1 MELWVTEY
9 QTPALGFSC
18 KASETLRVKQTAFQH
33 LAVVV
38 TEQFGKMLLLD
49 GMVQTT
55 EKDEFVYHEMITMI
69 ALNAHPAGKC
79 SNYRRW
85 DGGAGK

>member
-9 QTPALGFSC
+9 QTPSLGFSLRV
-18 KASETLRVKQTAFQH
+18 SETLRNEKTDYQH

-49 GMVQTT
+49 GMVMTT
-55 EKDEFVYHEMITMI
+55 DVDEYVY
-69 ALNAHPAGKC
+69 
-79 SNYRRW
+79 
-85 DGGAGK
+85 